1 MKKKLL
7 VLAVGAAMAAPAVA
21 DVSIYGRVHVSADY
35 LDIKNQDVNS
45 LNLSSNASR
54 IGFKAQDTFGG
65 ITAFMQ
71 LEQEYNT
78 LQGNANSRKSEFATR
93 NTFVGLKGDWGMVRV
108 GRFDSP
114 FKAARGPANLFT
126 NQVGDMRAIFGDQN
140 DFDRRNDNTI
150 HVQSPSYEGLQFNLA
165 YSAHEGPENERGDNR
180 NDQSYSF
187 SATYQQGI
195 FDAALAYEKY
205 ESGSTVAKGKAD
217 AVRLAGAIQLTD
229 ELKAVAFYQ
238 HNGSNAQL
246 KNANI
251 YGVGAEFA
259 VLESTS
265 LKGMYMGRDG
275 QSSQDHAD
283 MVVVGVEHRIA
294 DPLRVYANYAH
305 AFNKD
310 KAAVRSWSNGGR
322 SNSVVGKKYNPVADE
337 EVSKALGEDNSA
349 LSIGLR
355 YDF

>member
-7 VLAVGAAMAAPAVA
+7 VLAVGAAMAAPAMA
-21 DVSIYGRVHVSADY
+21 DVSIYGRAHVSADY
-35 LDIKNQDVNS
+35 LDVKNEDVNS

-54 IGFKAQDTFGG
+54 IGFKAEDTFGD

-78 LQGNANSRKSEFATR
+78 LQGEDNEFATR
-93 NTFVGLKGDWGMVRV
+93 DTFVGVKGDWGMVRA
-108 GRFDSP
+108 GRFNSP
-114 FKAARGPANLFT
+114 FKAARGPANLFN
-126 NQVGDMRAIFGDQN
+126 NQVGDMRSIFGSDN
-140 DFDRRNDNTI
+140 NFDNRNENTI

-165 YSAHEGPENERGDNR
+165 YSVHEGNENERVAGLNR

-187 SATYQQGI
+187 STTYEQGI
-195 FDAALAYEKY
+195 FDVALAYEKY
-205 ESGSTVAKGKAD
+205 ENNVGNGSNDNVVGGAD
-217 AVRLAGAIQLTD
+217 AIRLAGAMQLTD

-238 HNGSNAQL
+238 HNGHDAEL
-246 KNANI
+246 ADANF

-259 VLESTS
+259 LLESTS

-275 QSSQDHAD
+275 KESSKQHAD
-283 MVVVGVEHRIA
+283 LVVVGVEHRIA

-305 AFNKD
+305 AFNKAD
-310 KAAVRSWSNGGR
+310 ADVRSWSNGGR
-322 SNSVVGKKYNPVADE
+322 SDSDVGFGTG
-337 EVSKALGEDNSA
+337 GEDNSA
-349 LSIGLR
+349 LSVGLR

>member
-7 VLAVGAAMAAPAVA
+7 VLAVGAAMAAPAMA

-35 LDIKNQDVNS
+35 LDTDRDYS
-45 LNLSSNASR
+45 GLNMSSNASR
-54 IGFKAQDTFGG
+54 IGFKAQDTFGD

-78 LQGNANSRKSEFATR
+78 LQGNNAEDKAKGHFATR
-93 NTFVGLKGDWGMVRV
+93 DTFVGLKGDWGMVRV
-108 GRFDSP
+108 GRFDTP
-114 FKAARGPANLFT
+114 LKAARGPANLFGT
-126 NQVGDMRAIFGDQN
+126 QLGDMRAIYGGDN

-165 YSAHEGPENERGDNR
+165 YSVHDGAENKRGGAER

-187 SATYQQGI
+187 STTYQQDI
-195 FDAALAYEKY
+195 FDLAIAYEKY
-205 ESGSTVAKGKAD
+205 EESKAD
-217 AVRLAGAIQLTD
+217 AIRLAGAVKLTD

-238 HNGSNAQL
+238 HNGNKATL
-246 KNANI
+246 RNANI

-275 QSSQDHAD
+275 ERSDLHAD
-283 MVVVGVEHRIA
+283 LVVVGVEHRIA

-310 KAAVRSWSNGGR
+310 EAAVQPWKAHGSRSDYSAGAQ
-322 SNSVVGKKYNPVADE
+322 VD
-337 EVSKALGEDNSA
+337 GEDSSG